1 MNHGKTVRPSAN
13 RGEADQA
20 GAVRADGTLGGY
32 ADSTLGGYFPD
43 APTGFPSGRM
53 AYQVPPTP

>member
-1 MNHGKTVRPSAN
+1 VNHGKTVRPSAN

-32 ADSTLGGYFPD
+32 FPD
-43 APTGFPSGRM
+43 APTGFPSGRT